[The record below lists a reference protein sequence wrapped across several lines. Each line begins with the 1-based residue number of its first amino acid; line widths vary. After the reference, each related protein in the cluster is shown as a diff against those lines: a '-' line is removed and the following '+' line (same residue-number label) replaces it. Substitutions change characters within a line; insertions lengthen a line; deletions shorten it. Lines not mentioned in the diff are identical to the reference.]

1 MRYRVNSH
9 TVPYWK
15 ALRYGKDGLRGL
27 SCGITSSI
35 CQDILKSD
43 NLLHKQGFV
52 DSQMKSTVVSILT
65 NFCLFQPIL
74 TGNGHL
80 LGQISLGQ
88 ISEPLPKRPR
98 IFPPTNERIM
108 IYVKQETEDAFTA
121 LHVKPPTA
129 QGLIGKGNY

>member
-1 MRYRVNSH
+1 M
-9 TVPYWK
+9 
-15 ALRYGKDGLRGL
+15 
-27 SCGITSSI
+27 
-35 CQDILKSD
+35 
-43 NLLHKQGFV
+43 
-52 DSQMKSTVVSILT
+52 ILT

-129 QGLIGKGNY
+129 QGLIGAIESKYKISGNSIRFLFKQNRDGNKVKIDDDMINLYFNGAAFLMQVCNLEPFSCLFTVNLPFK

>member
-1 MRYRVNSH
+1 MWIFYHWPIFESVSFLF
-9 TVPYWK
+9 PQ
-15 ALRYGKDGLRGL
+15 AL
-27 SCGITSSI
+27 I
-35 CQDILKSD
+35 
-43 NLLHKQGFV
+43 
-52 DSQMKSTVVSILT
+52 SILT

>member
-1 MRYRVNSH
+1 M
-9 TVPYWK
+9 
-15 ALRYGKDGLRGL
+15 
-27 SCGITSSI
+27 
-35 CQDILKSD
+35 
-43 NLLHKQGFV
+43 
-52 DSQMKSTVVSILT
+52 
-65 NFCLFQPIL
+65 
-74 TGNGHL
+74 

-129 QGLIGKGNY
+129 QGLIGKGNYKFKMSPLDGIDFKVS